1 MVIVIV
7 RWYIIEGQEEN
18 FKKTWIEI
26 MEPLIKTGLYRE
38 FFSKPID
45 SVKEKYHTLDVES
58 QHYKTFINVGIW
70 KDINSFDEAIGNF
83 ILGRKPHDNDPQ
95 KQYMEIFE
103 FEYKLRERIVMTV
116 EESRSGGWILPPAT
130 LKNKY

>member
-7 RWYIIEGQEEN
+7 KWYIITGKEDM
-18 FKKTWIEI
+18 FKQTWIDI
-26 MEPLIKTGLYRE
+26 MEPVIKKGLFRE

-58 QHYKTFINVGIW
+58 SHYSTYINVGLW
-70 KDINSFDEAIGNF
+70 ENVDAFDEAIGNF
-83 ILGRKPHDNDPQ
+83 ILGRKPHDKDPQ
-95 KQYMEIFE
+95 KQFMEIYE

-116 EESRSGGWILPPAT
+116 EENRAGEWSLPSPSLT
-130 LKNKY
+130 NRK

>member
-26 MEPLIKTGLYRE
+26 MEPQIKTGLFSE

-45 SVKEKYHTLDVES
+45 SIKEKYHTLDVES
-58 QHYKTFINVGIW
+58 KHYKTFINVGIW
-70 KDINSFDEAIGNF
+70 KDVEAFDEAIGSF
-83 ILGRKPHDNDPQ
+83 ILGRKPHDRDPQ
-95 KQYMEIFE
+95 KQFMEIFE

-116 EESRSGGWILPPAT
+116 EESRSGEWTLPSAT